1 MKKLY
6 ILSILA
12 LLFSI
17 TFKSYGQEDSPKL
30 VEQTLKSEKYTIDI
44 TRISPMAMP
53 SKTTTSE
60 YQLKFDNNTLTTRL
74 PYIGKIDQ
82 MGMGNTGDLSINVE
96 NQKIEI
102 QTKYNEKKKRHELR
116 FRAKDENSNTNCDFF
131 IEIFNNGSCLIR
143 LNMVGRNPISYNGE
157 ISKIK

>member
-17 TFKSYGQEDSPKL
+17 TFESYGQEDSPKL

-60 YQLKFDNNTLTTRL
+60 YQLKFDNNTLT
-74 PYIGKIDQ
+74 
-82 MGMGNTGDLSINVE
+82 
-96 NQKIEI
+96 
-102 QTKYNEKKKRHELR
+102 
-116 FRAKDENSNTNCDFF
+116 
-131 IEIFNNGSCLIR
+131 
-143 LNMVGRNPISYNGE
+143 
-157 ISKIK
+157 